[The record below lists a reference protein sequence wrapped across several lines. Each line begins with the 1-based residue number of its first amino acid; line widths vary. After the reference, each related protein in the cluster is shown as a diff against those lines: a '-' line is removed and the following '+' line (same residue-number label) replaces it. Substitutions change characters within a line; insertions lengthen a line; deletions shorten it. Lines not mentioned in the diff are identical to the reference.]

1 MEVILSN
8 ADVEILPGAN
18 KLAEEQ
24 EEPDANYDLILL
36 DPAHVTLFR
45 TGGSTVHAT
54 ITDPQIGAER
64 SYRIVRIARAFP
76 LSKPFEYIGLR
87 NGDDKD
93 IGMLQTLAGME
104 PESRRIVD
112 EELNRRY
119 FVPKV
124 LRVIHLKEEFGNFAW
139 NVETDKGPRTFVVPN
154 MRESAIEVSPNRV
167 LVTDKD
173 GVRYEFPDISR
184 LDAKSQAL
192 FLRVL

>member
-1 MEVILSN
+1 MEVTLSN
-8 ADVEILPGAN
+8 ADIQILPEGESAPRDM
-18 KLAEEQ
+18 Q
-24 EEPDANYDLILL
+24 EPDANYDLILL
-36 DPAHVTLFR
+36 DPAQITLFR
-45 TGGSTVHAT
+45 TGGSIVHAT

-64 SYRIVRIARAFP
+64 SFRIVRVARAFP
-76 LSKPFEYIGLR
+76 LSKEFEYIGLR

-124 LRVIHLKEEFGNFAW
+124 LRVNQLKEEFGNVTW
-139 NVETDKGPRTFVVPN
+139 TVETDKGERVFIVPN
-154 MRESAIEVSPNRV
+154 IREGVVEVSTNRV

-173 GVRYEFPDISR
+173 GVRYEFPDVTR
-184 LDAKSQAL
+184 YDAKTQAL
-192 FLRVL
+192 FTRVL